1 MMTNSTERNQRVDGF
16 IAWLDQPF
24 VNVFPLSPERADY
37 IATKYFEAVFRIS
50 DEMVQ
55 TILEIMQASITAESG
70 HDRIREW
77 KRCCYG
83 VADYL
88 LRPKDING
96 ADRIVAAGVVV
107 RLSGYVHHRIPFFVA
122 FRPAALRIAELI
134 WGQGVLQYEK
144 TGGDIT
150 IDAEKVTSDGH
161 MTLWDFATGSPSG
174 VMRSEEEIRAL
185 ASRILNFICLNG
197 YAKARMRRDDY
208 DYIAERFAHDEH
220 VLFRW
225 SVGDKNVDLISQRL
239 EVPANHLLEFLR
251 RGRFDSNR
259 TYKPNRDTR
268 QAWFEHRWT
277 IV

>member
-1 MMTNSTERNQRVDGF
+1 MTNSTNRDQWVNEF
-16 IAWLDQPF
+16 IAWLNQPF
-24 VNVFPLSPERADY
+24 VNVFPLSQDRAGY
-37 IATKYFEAVFRIS
+37 IAAKYFEAVFRIS
-50 DEMVQ
+50 DEMVR
-55 TILEIMQASITAESG
+55 TILEIMKDSITAESG

-77 KRCCYG
+77 KRCCFG

-88 LRPKDING
+88 LRPKEMDG
-96 ADRIVAAGVVV
+96 DDRIIAAGVVV

-122 FRPAALRIAELI
+122 FRPAALKIAELI

-150 IDAEKVTSDGH
+150 IDAEKVTSDGY
-161 MTLWDFATGSPSG
+161 MTLWDFATGSPSE
-174 VMRSEEEIRAL
+174 VIRSEEETRAL

-197 YAKARMRRDDY
+197 YAKARIRRDDY
-208 DYIAERFAHDEH
+208 EYITERFAHNEH

-239 EVPANHLLEFLR
+239 EIPADHLLEFLR

-268 QAWFEHRWT
+268 QAWFERWT
-277 IV
+277 VM